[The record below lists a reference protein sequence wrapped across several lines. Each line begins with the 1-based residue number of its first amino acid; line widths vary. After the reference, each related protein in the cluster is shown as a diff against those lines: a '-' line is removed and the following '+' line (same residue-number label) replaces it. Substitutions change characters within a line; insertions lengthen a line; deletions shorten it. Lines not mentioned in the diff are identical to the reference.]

1 MSDKGSETV
10 AERGP
15 GFRTIVAAMIAVIS
29 VLGAIAAWRAAVV
42 SITAADLNEDG
53 MLELVQRE
61 QIRAQMESLV
71 DEDVRLFAEY
81 RTHVVAWDLLLK
93 DAKAQRQR
101 RPELADALE
110 AQAQGEL
117 ARARALVPFFRASAP
132 ALSPDATYDRA
143 FALSNL
149 ESLNTDFRELDPD
162 ASFARGAREYR
173 RTVNLVLVVA
183 LFVASLFF
191 LTLAQFARRQIR
203 GIFAGAGGVVAVL
216 ALALFFVFGGI

>member
-1 MSDKGSETV
+1 MGDNPAPDELSP
-10 AERGP
+10 R
-15 GFRTIVAAMIAVIS
+15 FRTVVAITIAVVS

-61 QIRAQMESLV
+61 QIRTQMESLV

-81 RTHVVAWDLLLK
+81 RIHVVAWDLLGK
-93 DAKAQRQR
+93 DARAQRR
-101 RPELADALE
+101 KNPEVADALE

-117 ARARALVPFFRASAP
+117 ARARALIPFFRASAP
-132 ALSPDATYDRA
+132 VLSADATYDRD

-149 ESLNTDFRELDPD
+149 EALNSDFRELDPD
-162 ASFARGAREYR
+162 ASFARGEREYR

-183 LFVASLFF
+183 LFVSSLFF
-191 LTLAQFARRQIR
+191 LTIAQFARRQIR
-203 GIFAGAGGVVAVL
+203 GIFAGAGAGVAVL
-216 ALALFFVFGGI
+216 ALGLFFVFGGI